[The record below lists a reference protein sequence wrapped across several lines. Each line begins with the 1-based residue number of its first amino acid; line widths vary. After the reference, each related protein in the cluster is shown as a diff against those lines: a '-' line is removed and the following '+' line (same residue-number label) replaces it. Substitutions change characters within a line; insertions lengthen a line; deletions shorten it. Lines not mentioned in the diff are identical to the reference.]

1 MDDIFLG
8 EKRYTT
14 TVRRSCKR
22 RQRRNGT
29 GTVYFNN
36 LTERPAWRNSGFLAA
51 GFRVVAIAARPRQK
65 KSASGGTGGALKK
78 LRTSEEN

>member
-8 EKRYTT
+8 EKQYTI
-14 TVRRSCKR
+14 TVRRCCKR

-51 GFRVVAIAARPRQK
+51 GFRVVAIAAAAPKEKRPRR
-65 KSASGGTGGALKK
+65 AGGALKK